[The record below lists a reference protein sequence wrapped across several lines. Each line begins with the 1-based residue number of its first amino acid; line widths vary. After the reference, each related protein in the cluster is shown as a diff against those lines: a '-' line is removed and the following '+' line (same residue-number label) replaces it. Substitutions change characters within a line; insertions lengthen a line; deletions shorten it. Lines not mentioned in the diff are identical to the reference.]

1 MSVEKAESRVCR
13 GGERSY
19 KGHLLRTLRW
29 TRCGLEIQLNLVKLQ
44 AIQRACASGVTMPSR
59 SRRTIV
65 YNLSGASASAREAFE
80 HGLDLHSD
88 EEDNAHLGSSPP
100 GGSGRAARY
109 RQQPSAFVDAHRY
122 PGQEHQPRGA
132 GDLLGG
138 RGSERET
145 VELLSLV
152 ELFPQADRTLVE
164 EVPFCSS

>member
-1 MSVEKAESRVCR
+1 MNTVWAKNSSWSSCEQFSLHAQS
-13 GGERSY
+13 
-19 KGHLLRTLRW
+19 
-29 TRCGLEIQLNLVKLQ
+29 
-44 AIQRACASGVTMPSR
+44 AVTMPSR

-132 GDLLGG
+132 GDLLAG

-164 EVPFCSS
+164 EVPFCSP

>member
-1 MSVEKAESRVCR
+1 M
-13 GGERSY
+13 
-19 KGHLLRTLRW
+19 
-29 TRCGLEIQLNLVKLQ
+29 
-44 AIQRACASGVTMPSR
+44 
-59 SRRTIV
+59 

-132 GDLLGG
+132 GDLLAG

-164 EVPFCSS
+164 EVPFCSPQGNACMLDRGLPSTYLPGKVVMWQLPLSNS